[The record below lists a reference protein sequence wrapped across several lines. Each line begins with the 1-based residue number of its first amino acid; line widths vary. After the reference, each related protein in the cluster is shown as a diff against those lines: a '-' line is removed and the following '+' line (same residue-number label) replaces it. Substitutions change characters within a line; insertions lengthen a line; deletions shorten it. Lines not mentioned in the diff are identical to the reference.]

1 MCIQGPLSQ
10 SAAPLGR
17 EIVQRWTAVPRAGH
31 TGSEIT
37 HSIYGP
43 LRVWGLTD
51 LGIQQQTGRQL
62 AVQSFSQGQPPSIT
76 VSSVRLKDE
85 FVRTLLL
92 FPHFLLI
99 HVDTCNSWG
108 SLFIFIFGEF
118 ALKRDLRLSGQHV
131 YWDIRIAKFHSNVAQ
146 SALQGHKTFKQ
157 EWERWQMGE
166 KSDQK

>member
-51 LGIQQQTGRQL
+51 LGIQQQTVG
-62 AVQSFSQGQPPSIT
+62 SPKSQGQPPSIT

-99 HVDTCNSWG
+99 HVDTCNS
-108 SLFIFIFGEF
+108 
-118 ALKRDLRLSGQHV
+118 
-131 YWDIRIAKFHSNVAQ
+131 
-146 SALQGHKTFKQ
+146 
-157 EWERWQMGE
+157 
-166 KSDQK
+166 

>member
-10 SAAPLGR
+10 STAPLGR

-31 TGSEIT
+31 TGSEII

-99 HVDTCNSWG
+99 HVDTCNS
-108 SLFIFIFGEF
+108 
-118 ALKRDLRLSGQHV
+118 
-131 YWDIRIAKFHSNVAQ
+131 
-146 SALQGHKTFKQ
+146 
-157 EWERWQMGE
+157 
-166 KSDQK
+166 